1 MVRVLASSEVRRD
14 LESVLDAVVEDRIAV
29 VIRRRSGEPVVMMAQ
44 SEYDALMET
53 WDLLRSPRNAE
64 RLREA
69 IADVEAGDLM
79 AVTLK
84 DGALDEAGR
93 QQTG

>member
-1 MVRVLASSEVRRD
+1 
-14 LESVLDAVVEDRIAV
+14 
-29 VIRRRSGEPVVMMAQ
+29 MMAQ